1 MKAFLKTSLA
11 LGFAASLMAVTA
23 SSSEAQS
30 IRHHRTVWGP
40 AATSNVV
47 TAPMYAPMYSSS
59 RTYYR
64 PGYYR
69 NSAAYGAYA
78 YNPGAVVFYRG
89 APLGADGLSGC
100 ATDGNYN
107 QIDYGAC

>member
-23 SSSEAQS
+23 SSSDAQS
-30 IRHHRTVWGP
+30 IRHQRTVWGP
-40 AATSNVV
+40 AATSDVV
-47 TAPMYAPMYSSS
+47 AAPMYSSS

-78 YNPGAVVFYRG
+78 YHPGAVVFYRG
-89 APLGADGLSGC
+89 MPLGADGLSGC
-100 ATDGNYN
+100 ATAGNYN
-107 QIDYGAC
+107 RIDYGAC